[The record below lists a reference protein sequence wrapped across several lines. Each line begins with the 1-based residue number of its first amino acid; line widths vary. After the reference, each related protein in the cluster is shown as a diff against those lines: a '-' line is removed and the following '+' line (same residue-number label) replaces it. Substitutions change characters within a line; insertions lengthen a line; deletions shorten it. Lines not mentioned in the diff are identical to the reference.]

1 MFIRSD
7 GDNDE
12 ASVGMNEL
20 ALADSEWISP
30 PVSIRSASA
39 EASTEAGLADSFGR
53 LDVTEPISGGSGSH
67 GKRDDSNFFCSSV
80 AEVLE
85 SLHGKTD
92 LDNNQVIDIYAF
104 CHDDISCF
112 PDDTSCRAKDISFFL
127 IRRALL

>member
-1 MFIRSD
+1 MRADDANPGSEYDTQETEMFIRSD

-12 ASVGMNEL
+12 ASVSMKEL

-39 EASTEAGLADSFGR
+39 DASTEVGLADSFGG

-67 GKRDDSNFFCSSV
+67 GKRDDSNFFCSSG

-92 LDNNQVIDIYAF
+92 LDNNQVIDTMLSVMMI
-104 CHDDISCF
+104 
-112 PDDTSCRAKDISFFL
+112 
-127 IRRALL
+127 